1 MRIEKVDEN
10 KIKVLIEDN
19 EARQWNISFQ
29 SLCENTPQMRRVFQ
43 TAVAL
48 AEENIDFSVDGA
60 KLFVEA
66 IHSEAPYD
74 FGMLITRVCNEG
86 ELKRA
91 VRSCSYQ
98 GRLRKTRMEI
108 TKRNRCQRVIY
119 RFIEFENACRAVS
132 EMAGRY
138 HGESRLYKYQGS
150 FYLLLEL
157 SCRDSVKDMEA
168 VLGEFGH
175 VVQNGQYMHGRL
187 NEYGKVMIPR
197 NAFGVME
204 EYFCVR

>member
-19 EARQWNISFQ
+19 EAKQWNISFQ

-43 TAVAL
+43 TAVAF

-74 FGMLITRVCNEG
+74 FGMLITRVCSED
-86 ELKRA
+86 ELKHA
-91 VRSCSYQ
+91 IKSCAYQ
-98 GRLRKTRMEI
+98 GKLRKTRMEI
-108 TKRNRCQRVIY
+108 EKRSRRPRMIY
-119 RFIEFENACRAVS
+119 RFAEFENACIAVG
-132 EMAGRY
+132 EMAGIYR
-138 HGESRLYKYQGS
+138 GESRLYKYQGA

-157 SCRDSVKDMEA
+157 SSEDSVKDMEA
-168 VLGEFGH
+168 VLGEFGYA
-175 VVQNGQYMHGRL
+175 VQNGQYMHGRL
-187 NEYGKVMIPR
+187 NEYGQVMIPR
-197 NAFGVME
+197 NAVGVME